1 MHHRKSL
8 DPKLLA
14 AYIAG
19 SASVAQAEEV
29 HNWVAADLDRAAL
42 LKRLNDAATD
52 VEPEDLD
59 TNKLLR
65 SVSAE
70 ISGRRSGEYP
80 GHVSDPRTRTA
91 RQGWRSAYS
100 AVALSVSLVAI
111 GLFTVISNPFATTDQ
126 PVLGYWTYSTELGQ
140 QSSVSLP
147 DGSKV
152 LLNVGSTLRVPT
164 DYAIGNRQLQL
175 SGSAVFTVV
184 SHSSQPFTV
193 ESRNSMTR
201 VLGTK
206 FLVKDYEQDNNAM
219 VAVRAG
225 KVSVD
230 GVVLQAN
237 ERVMVADNNPSE
249 KMKADSTMFSFEDGV
264 MQLQNIKLKD
274 AIADL
279 NRWYNSDIVL
289 GVESLG
295 DEQVTGGFS
304 QGSLTDL
311 TSFLELTFNVR
322 VVRNGRTLTL
332 FPNK

>member
-8 DPKLLA
+8 NPESLA

-42 LKRLNDAATD
+42 VKRLNDAATD
-52 VEPEDLD
+52 VEPADLD
-59 TNKLLR
+59 GNKLLQ
-65 SVSAE
+65 SVLAG
-70 ISGRRSGEYP
+70 ISGESQGYVSGQ
-80 GHVSDPRTRTA
+80 HTRTV
-91 RQGWRSAYS
+91 RQSWRTAYS
-100 AVALSVSLVAI
+100 AVALSVALIAI
-111 GLFTVISNPFATTDQ
+111 GLFTVLSNPFATSDQ
-126 PVLGYWTYSTELGQ
+126 PELGYWTYSTELGQ
-140 QSSVSLP
+140 QSAVSLP

-164 DYAIGNRQLQL
+164 NYSVGNRQLKL

-184 SHSSQPFTV
+184 SHSSRPFTV
-193 ESRNSMTR
+193 ESKNSMTR

-206 FLVKDYEQDNNAM
+206 FLVRDYDQDNNAT

-230 GVVLQAN
+230 GIVLQAN
-237 ERVMVADNNPSE
+237 ERVMVADNHPSE
-249 KMKADSTMFSFEDGV
+249 KMNADSTMFSFEDGV

-295 DEQVTGGFS
+295 DERVTGGFS